1 MTTICTALPEICEP
15 DCELEPVTT
24 TAINAGNG
32 PAGGEA
38 LLPGS
43 ELQSLPQ
50 PGVAGLS
57 AKPLKLEGAGPPL
70 RVFSVDHW
78 APQKVTAVPGTLL
91 PSPITKAPP
100 VETGAKINTVQPL
113 AEVVLPPSSVTIAE
127 IDSGPNEA

>member
-1 MTTICTALPEICEP
+1 MWTVLPEICEP
-15 DCELEPVTT
+15 DCELELVTT
-24 TAINAGNG
+24 TAIYAGND

-43 ELQSLPQ
+43 ELQTRPQ
-50 PGVAGLS
+50 VGVVGLS

-78 APQKVTAVPGTLL
+78 APQKLTAVPGALL
-91 PSPITKAPP
+91 ASPITKAPP
-100 VETGAKINTVQPL
+100 VETSPKIYTVQPL
-113 AEVVLPPSSVTIAE
+113 TVVVLPPSSVTMAE

>member
-1 MTTICTALPEICEP
+1 MWTALPEIWEP
-15 DCELEPVTT
+15 DCKLELVTT

-43 ELQSLPQ
+43 ELQSMSQL
-50 PGVAGLS
+50 GVAGLS
-57 AKPLKLEGAGPPL
+57 AKPLKLEGAGPRL

-78 APQKVTAVPGTLL
+78 APQKVTAVPGALL
-91 PSPITKAPP
+91 PSPITKPPP
-100 VETGAKINTVQPL
+100 VETDAKISTVQPL
-113 AEVVLPPSSVTIAE
+113 TDVVLPPSSVTIAE